1 MSRVDALLEKINGLK
16 NSHVKKLVD
25 TRIEEFKQNGG
36 KTSREIFKELCFCIL
51 TANFNAE
58 RSIEIQKKIGDGFLT
73 LSVSQLTEE
82 LRVLG
87 HRYPEAR
94 AGYIVEARKYADSL
108 KDVISRFKDSSLLRE
123 WLAKNIRGIGL
134 KEASHFLRN
143 IGYRDLAIIDLHI
156 INVLS
161 NYGLIDR
168 PKTMTKKK
176 YLEIESILRKI
187 ANYLEISLAELDL
200 FLWYLETGKV
210 LK

>member
-1 MSRVDALLEKINGLK
+1 M
-16 NSHVKKLVD
+16 
-25 TRIEEFKQNGG
+25 
-36 KTSREIFKELCFCIL
+36 
-51 TANFNAE
+51 
-58 RSIEIQKKIGDGFLT
+58 EIQKKIGDGFLT